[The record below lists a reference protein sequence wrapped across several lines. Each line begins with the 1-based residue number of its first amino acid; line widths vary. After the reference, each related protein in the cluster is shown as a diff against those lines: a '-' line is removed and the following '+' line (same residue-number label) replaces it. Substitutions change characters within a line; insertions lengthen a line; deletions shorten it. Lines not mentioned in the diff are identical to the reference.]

1 MLHGYYYNDDFEVA
15 VDGDDYKCCVEAKA
29 EAEHTP
35 GTMYK
40 RNGDPGDPPED
51 YFDVTSCDVTNITD
65 VDDVPV
71 DDQEIVQK
79 VYDKVTDYMLA
90 NEDWFD
96 WDGDYLLTN
105 EDWFDWEG
113 DKC

>member
-1 MLHGYYYNDDFEVA
+1 MQYGNYYNDDFEVII
-15 VDGDDYKCCVEAKA
+15 DNTTYKCCVEAKA

-51 YFDVTSCDVTNITD
+51 YFEVTSYEVSNVTD
-65 VDDVPV
+65 ADDASV
-71 DDQEIVQK
+71 DDQEIAQK
-79 VYDKVTDYMLA
+79 VYDDVYDYLSA

-96 WDGDYLLTN
+96 W
-105 EDWFDWEG
+105 ED
-113 DKC
+113 